1 MPSGPVS
8 GSVAAGPVAAC
19 DFTVT
24 IGDREVAVARL
35 SSASLAADPDTVV
48 ATPVP
53 QPKGRRL
60 RSPGPPRVTWSGKPA
75 TGSLVLGRALDGDP
89 AFYGWRREA
98 LAEEEEVSAAATRD
112 ITIRILDPVTRTPLA
127 VLRLHCAWPQR
138 WSGPVLDGR
147 TNEVAWEELEVV
159 YHDLFRE

>member
-1 MPSGPVS
+1 VT
-8 GSVAAGPVAAC
+8 GSVGAGPVAAC

-35 SSASLAADPDTVV
+35 SPASLAADPDTVV

-53 QPKGRRL
+53 PKRARRL
-60 RSPGPPRVTWSGKPA
+60 RSPDPPRVTWSGEA
-75 TGSLVLGRALDGDP
+75 ARGSVVLGRALDGDP
-89 AFYGWRREA
+89 TFYGWRREA
-98 LAEEEEVSAAATRD
+98 LSTEEEVRAAATRD
-112 ITIRILDPVTRTPLA
+112 IGVRILDPVTRAPVA

-147 TNEVAWEELEVV
+147 STEVAWEELEVV